1 MKAVVEKLTQLSKSI
16 EKLNEKA
23 EKALK
28 AKNVGSRATAVIP
41 PTFSVKPV
49 TTVEEI
55 LKSEDPKLKPVRE
68 AADNLYLMS
77 VLSGRD
83 PRTLPYW
90 DVYMKTLQK
99 AIDMSTG
106 TGAEWVPTYFSTE
119 MIERIE
125 LELKVAKLFPIYKTD
140 SPKYHFMQRKGTL
153 SAYLVSAATQITEE
167 SLSNYTGEVTG
178 TTNKIAVYLPV
189 ADEVVEGNPSALQ
202 LVKDDIA
209 HTIAAAIE
217 NAIINGDDS
226 DSHMD
231 SDVTSATDPRKAWKG
246 LRKLVTSSA
255 KKDAGNTA
263 PDTTDLRAVRKAMG
277 KYGVDPND
285 LAWVVGPA
293 GYYHLMNLEET
304 KTVDKYGPDATIK
317 TGKIVTFDGI
327 EVVPSGYVRENLNA
341 SGVYDGTTTDRTVIL
356 LVNKRAFM
364 LVWLRQIKLESARNI
379 RRQATELVG
388 VAELDFVPRIASTE
402 TIVGML
408 YNVPS

>member
-1 MKAVVEKLTQLSKSI
+1 MNKVIEKLTELSKSL
-16 EKLNEKA
+16 EKLNKDA

-28 AKNVGSRATAVIP
+28 AKSVGSRATAVIP
-41 PTFSVKPV
+41 PTFNVKPV

-90 DVYMKTLQK
+90 DYWIKTVEK
-99 AIDMSTG
+99 ALDLSTG

-119 MIERIE
+119 MLDRIE
-125 LELKVAKLFPIYKTD
+125 LELKVAKLFQIYKVD
-140 SPKYHFMQRKGTL
+140 SPKYQFMQRKGTL
-153 SAYLVSAATQITEE
+153 SAYLVNAADQITEE
-167 SLSNYTGEVTG
+167 SLSNYTGQVTG

-226 DSHMD
+226 DTHMD
-231 SDVTSATDPRKAWKG
+231 SDVTSSTDPRKAWKG

-255 KKDAGNTA
+255 KQDAGNTA
-263 PDTTDLRAVRKAMG
+263 PDASDLRAVRKKMG

-293 GYYHLMNLEET
+293 GYYHIMNLTET
-304 KTVDKYGPDATIK
+304 KTVDKFGEEATLK
-317 TGKIVTFDGI
+317 TGKIDVFDGI

-341 SGVYDGTTTDRTVIL
+341 EGVYDGTTTDRTVVL

-388 VAELDFVPRIASTE
+388 VAELDFVPRIVSTE

>member
-1 MKAVVEKLTQLSKSI
+1 MNKVIEKLTELSKSL
-16 EKLNEKA
+16 EKLNKDA

-28 AKNVGSRATAVIP
+28 AKSVGSRATAVIP
-41 PTFSVKPV
+41 PTFNVKPV

-90 DVYMKTLQK
+90 DYWIKTVEK
-99 AIDMSTG
+99 ALDLSAG

-119 MIERIE
+119 MLDRIE
-125 LELKVAKLFPIYKTD
+125 LELKVAKLFQIYKVD
-140 SPKYHFMQRKGTL
+140 SPKYQFMQRKGTL
-153 SAYLVSAATQITEE
+153 SAYLVNAADQITEE
-167 SLSNYTGEVTG
+167 SLSNYTGQVTG

-226 DSHMD
+226 DTHMD
-231 SDVTSATDPRKAWKG
+231 SDVTSSTDPRKAWKG

-255 KKDAGNTA
+255 KYDAGGTA
-263 PDTTDLRAVRKAMG
+263 PDTSDLRTVRKKMG

-304 KTVDKYGPDATIK
+304 KTVDKFGPDATIK
-317 TGKIVTFDGI
+317 TGKIDVFDGI

-341 SGVYDGTTTDRTVIL
+341 EGVYDGTTTNRTVIL

-388 VAELDFVPRIASTE
+388 VAELDFVPRIVSTE